1 MFIKTVNHNT
11 KDVFLG
17 KEWDNWVR
25 VTRSGDKF
33 LRTDG
38 MHCPHPVLQKI
49 NDRIKAF
56 EEGLARKATGVK

>member
-1 MFIKTVNHNT
+1 MYIKTLNHNT

-17 KEWDNWVR
+17 KGWDNWVR

-38 MHCPHPVLQKI
+38 MHCPPVVMTKL
-49 NDRIKAF
+49 NERIKAF
-56 EEGLARKATGVK
+56 EEGLAKKATGVR